1 MKLTRYV
8 QCLLLICVLSQIP
21 AALAQF
27 DDAQEKKESSEVENL
42 YDTFDKQEARRT
54 RGKRIKQKEI
64 PEPSRLADL
73 ATLEPFSDIA
83 VIQRRFLPKT
93 GRFEFS
99 GSLMA
104 SVNNPFFS
112 NLGFGARI
120 AYYFNEKHGV
130 VGQYYFLSNSERDV
144 TSNLEQERG
153 IETKSLTT
161 PKNYAGL
168 AYKWTPLYGKMTWLN
183 RDIVPFDL
191 FFTLGGGTTKTD
203 LGNQEPTIHIGTG
216 QVFAIS
222 KGMAVR
228 WDLSWNFYQAEALDD
243 NDETITN
250 SQDDLFLM
258 IGMSFFFPEATY
270 R

>member
-1 MKLTRYV
+1 VKTSRYF
-8 QCLLLICVLSQIP
+8 LYLFSICMLSLPPGAQ
-21 AALAQF
+21 AQF
-27 DDAQEKKESSEVENL
+27 DDAEEQKESSEVENL
-42 YDTFDKQEARRT
+42 YDSFDKQKTRRS
-54 RGKRIKQKEI
+54 RSRRSQQKRI
-64 PEPSRLADL
+64 PEPARLADL
-73 ATLEPFSDIA
+73 ATLEPFNDIA

-112 NLGFGARI
+112 NLGYGARI

-130 VGQYYFLSNSERDV
+130 VGQYYFLSNSERNV
-144 TSNLEQERG
+144 TSNLEKERG

-168 AYKWTPLYGKMTWLN
+168 AYKWTPVYGKMTWMN
-183 RDIVPFDL
+183 KTIVPFDL
-191 FFTLGGGTTKTD
+191 FFTIGGGTTKTD
-203 LGNQEPTIHIGTG
+203 LDNQEATVHVGTG
-216 QVFAIS
+216 QVFALS
-222 KGMAVR
+222 KSMAVR

-243 NDETITN
+243 NNETITN

-258 IGMSFFFPEATY
+258 IGMSFFFPEAKY